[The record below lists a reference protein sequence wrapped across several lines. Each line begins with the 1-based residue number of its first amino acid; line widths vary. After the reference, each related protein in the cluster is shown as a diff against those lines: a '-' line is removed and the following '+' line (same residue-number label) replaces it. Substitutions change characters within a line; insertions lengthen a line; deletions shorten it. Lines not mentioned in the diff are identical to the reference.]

1 MDHATFEENLERNP
15 LRMWVRERYEVKPL
29 RIAAPPGR
37 IDRALHYCSRNGT
50 GTALLHKHFSPARMA
65 AVDPDEAMVKQ
76 ARERT
81 AGLPVDLSVGSLTR
95 LAFPD
100 ASFDAVFVLGELHN
114 YPEWRDCVAEISRV
128 TKPGGVFLIEELS
141 AESFE
146 YGLGRYFRA
155 KTEHDYPSML
165 RQGEFVDFVRSSG
178 FEILRLRKPVP
189 LGLFRYFVLAARRTE
204 GDRGPATGR

>member
-1 MDHATFEENLERNP
+1 MDHASFEENLERNP

-29 RIAAPPGR
+29 RDAAGPGR
-37 IDRALHYCSRNGT
+37 IGHALHYCCRNGS
-50 GTALLHKHFSPARMA
+50 GTALLHRYFSPARMA

-81 AGLPVDLSVGSLTR
+81 ADLPVDCSVGSLTR
-95 LAFPD
+95 LDFQD

-114 YPEWRDCVAEISRV
+114 YPDWRDCVAEISRV

-146 YGLGRYFRA
+146 YGLGRYFRDR
-155 KTEHDYPSML
+155 TEHDYGSML
-165 RQGEFVDFVRSSG
+165 RLDEFVDRVRASG
-178 FEILRLRKPVP
+178 FEILQLRKPVP
-189 LGLFRYFVLAARRTE
+189 FGLFRYFVLAARK
-204 GDRGPATGR
+204 TGTSR